1 TINMCLTFIEIFRK
15 SVVNCEIPLET
26 TRPMAYK
33 QSENIPRS
41 SMSSEVTMAEVD
53 EQSEW
58 VRRTV
63 QETPNMSPP
72 PRNVVVIKRRILE
85 SLSKNKWKHFFSKKR
100 SKELF
105 NYFIINDENILTY
118 DNFYFNPYPIYSHVR
133 C

>member
-1 TINMCLTFIEIFRK
+1 MRQMSEEMNELIVSLSRNMRRIFRK

-26 TRPMAYK
+26 TRPMADK

-72 PRNVVVIKRRILE
+72 PRNVVVIKRRIFKKME
-85 SLSKNKWKHFFSKKR
+85 TFFSKDIQEM
-100 SKELF
+100 S
-105 NYFIINDENILTY
+105 
-118 DNFYFNPYPIYSHVR
+118 
-133 C
+133 